1 MNRRHFLRYGL
12 NSAVSL
18 TAASALPISLLHS
31 AKARATQDYRA
42 VVCVLL
48 AGGADSFNIL
58 VPRSDLAY
66 ERYQSRRSDLALSQQ
81 TLLPLSG
88 EHEGVSFGLHPA
100 MSSLQQRFNAGQAT
114 VVTNVGPLVEPTSRA
129 ALEAESVR
137 LPLGLFSHSDQILS
151 WQTATPANRA
161 GTGFG
166 GRLIDALPGMN
177 SGLSLAGNISL
188 SGNNSF
194 QSGAA
199 TGSYAINANSGVK
212 TIAGFDNDLFKR
224 SFERLMTDPT
234 ASTLQTVYGNKIQ
247 SAIDAG
253 EFFSSAL
260 GQATPLVTPFAEDSF
275 STAMKRIAEL
285 ASLHEQLGVTRQ
297 TFFVTYG

>member
-1 MNRRHFLRYGL
+1 MSLAPKIRVNGIAPGPTIKNKRQTEKHFKKQYYATPLKQQVDVNEICGAVDFFIK
-12 NSAVSL
+12 NSSI
-18 TAASALPISLLHS
+18 TG
-31 AKARATQDYRA
+31 Q
-42 VVCVLL
+42 VL
-48 AGGADSFNIL
+48 AIDSG
-58 VPRSDLAY
+58 
-66 ERYQSRRSDLALSQQ
+66 QS
-81 TLLPLSG
+81 
-88 EHEGVSFGLHPA
+88 
-100 MSSLQQRFNAGQAT
+100 
-114 VVTNVGPLVEPTSRA
+114 
-129 ALEAESVR
+129 
-137 LPLGLFSHSDQILS
+137 LS

-212 TIAGFDNDLFKR
+212 TIDGFNDDLFKR
-224 SFERLMTDPT
+224 SFERLMTDPA
-234 ASTLQTVYGNKIQ
+234 ASTLQTVYGSKIQ

-253 EFFSSAL
+253 EFFNSAL
-260 GQATPLVTPFAEDSF
+260 GQATPLVTPFAGDSF
-275 STAMKRIAEL
+275 SVAMKRIAEL

-297 TFFVTYG
+297 TFFVTYGGWDHHEDTLGQQANMLPALDAGAGPARPEGRASGPTLRRASTRGSMSSLMKIVVVQF